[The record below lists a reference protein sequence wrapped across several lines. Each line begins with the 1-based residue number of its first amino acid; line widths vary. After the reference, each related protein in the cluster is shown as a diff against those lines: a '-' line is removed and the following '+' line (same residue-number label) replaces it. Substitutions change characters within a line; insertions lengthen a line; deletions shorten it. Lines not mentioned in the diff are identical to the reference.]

1 MCGGGG
7 VCGRENQEVR
17 WLGQGGTYQS
27 SAKYRTATI
36 LPATKNKW
44 QMLDQEVYGFGT
56 LDIIKL
62 KVHKR
67 EKFFVSDFE
76 FFIIL

>member
-1 MCGGGG
+1 MNEP
-7 VCGRENQEVR
+7 R
-17 WLGQGGTYQS
+17 
-27 SAKYRTATI
+27 I
-36 LPATKNKW
+36 LKAR
-44 QMLDQEVYGFGT
+44 MLEPQVGLNLKETNLVHS
-56 LDIIKL
+56 KCL